1 MDDRSLVTRV
11 RAHRWVTFL
20 VLLFVLGVGITIGTL
35 ISIRVDAERAE
46 VEQLKISSTGKPL
59 NVDSPSALSQGFA
72 EIAAQA
78 GPAVVYI
85 KTESILKRTA
95 RSPHQQI
102 IPNLPGLDL
111 RPFLDQ
117 PEEQRV
123 RALGSGFIVDS
134 AGYIVTNDHVIDG
147 ANKIKVSLKD
157 GTEYPARLIGSD
169 ADTDVA
175 VIKIEANKPLP
186 VAKVGDS
193 SKVRTGEWVVAIGA
207 PFDLSQS
214 VTAGIISATGRV
226 VEGVG
231 MFNDYLQTDAAI
243 NRGNSGGPL
252 VNMSGEVVGINTFIQ
267 STTGSSAGVGFAIP
281 SKVFVD
287 MYNQLIGGG
296 KVHRGWLG
304 VSMNTGP
311 MTPEMAKYFGVKSGK
326 GVIVTELIDANAN
339 PSREGPAAKA
349 GLQPEDVIVELDG
362 KPIESDYDLRSA
374 IATTP
379 PGKKVQIKAIRKGEP
394 KTFEVALAERTYG
407 TQSDD
412 KKVTL
417 DDKAEEQSKPPEIGL
432 TVDNITQ
439 AMSRQLELESS
450 EGTIVADVKPGSL
463 AEDAGLIPND
473 ILTHVNGKAI
483 TNAQNFGQ
491 VFRALKSGEGV
502 VIRFLRFSPR
512 DGRKSAL
519 FTSLVKP

>member
-1 MDDRSLVTRV
+1 M
-11 RAHRWVTFL
+11 
-20 VLLFVLGVGITIGTL
+20 LFVLGVGITIGTL

-59 NVDSPSALSQGFA
+59 NVDSPGALSQGFS
-72 EIAAQA
+72 EIAAQV
-78 GPAVVYI
+78 GPAVVYV
-85 KTESILKRTA
+85 KTESIMKRNP
-95 RSPHQQI
+95 RNPHQQI
-102 IPNLPGLDL
+102 IPRDIPGLDL
-111 RPFLDQ
+111 RPFFDQQ

-134 AGYIVTNDHVIDG
+134 AGYVVTNHHVIDG

-175 VIKIEANKPLP
+175 VIKIEASKPLP

-226 VEGVG
+226 VENVG

-379 PGKKVQIKAIRKGEP
+379 PGKKVQIKAIRKGEL

-407 TQSDD
+407 TQSDE

-439 AMSRQLELESS
+439 SMSRQLELESS
-450 EGTIVADVKPGSL
+450 EGTIVAEVKPGSL

-491 VFRALKSGEGV
+491 VFRALKSGEGA
-502 VIRFLRFSPR
+502 VIRFLRLSR

-519 FTSLVKP
+519 YTSLVKP